1 MDRFGVSSEE
11 GLMMGGRYLSKE
23 VMCRILGR
31 LPARS
36 FLRLRC
42 VCKRWY
48 SIMEDADFKAICAS
62 IEFQTSTLCVADKA
76 PFLLWESAKD
86 AAKPLLAFDLLARKW
101 RRFPLLEGPWTKLTV
116 LSSTRGLLLASET
129 NEAGDSDYLTLNPL
143 TTSQRKLPPMIE
155 LNNLKFNVRQ
165 IVMDGVVEGKYFVI
179 AEELQSKKRGRG
191 ENTAPTAP
199 RLQIYDSSTNAW
211 QLAGDLRPGL
221 SFKHAVS
228 MKGSLLCLATSGKEG
243 SDVKS
248 VQVFKF
254 DGACTWAELQTELP
268 VCIGPPNRR
277 WTPRLF
283 DYQGRL
289 MLAGESA
296 AQANNKAVC
305 VWQLD
310 DERMEWVQVQSMPK
324 VLYDELVGAN
334 EFMTCENFLCMHPA
348 REERNKTILCN
359 LTTGDWQILPYKTP
373 RMTERLR
380 TAFIH
385 DNFCFYEPRVGA
397 IA

>member
-1 MDRFGVSSEE
+1 METRGGVAECGNRLKGVKARGSVHLSIPVALVEGGEVNEE

-248 VQVFKF
+248 VQ
-254 DGACTWAELQTELP
+254 
-268 VCIGPPNRR
+268 
-277 WTPRLF
+277 
-283 DYQGRL
+283 GRL

-324 VLYDELVGAN
+324 
-334 EFMTCENFLCMHPA
+334 
-348 REERNKTILCN
+348 
-359 LTTGDWQILPYKTP
+359 ILPYKTP